1 MPLIKVQNVRF
12 NVIESGSG
20 LPLVLVHGYPLDHSM
35 WQGQIEALSDT
46 CRVIAPD
53 LRGFGDSDFTVGAV
67 TMEQMAD
74 DVAGVLDA
82 LNIQQPIVFC
92 GLSMGGYVAWQFALR
107 HRQRLS
113 KVILCD
119 TRAVA
124 DSPDAAAGRLK
135 TAERVLAEGASVAAE
150 ALLPKLFAPATYHQQ
165 PQIVEATRQVI
176 LRTKPEGIAAALRG
190 MAQRPDVTSRLPQI
204 DVPALLI
211 CGQHDGISPPQEM
224 RQIAERLPNARFV
237 EIADAGHMAPL
248 ERPEAV
254 DAAIREF
261 LTATRK
267 PTGI

>member
-1 MPLIKVQNVRF
+1 MPLIEVQNMPF
-12 NVIESGSG
+12 NVLDCGRG

-35 WQGQIEALSDT
+35 WQGQIEGLSDA

-53 LRGFGDSDFTVGAV
+53 LRGFGSSSVTPGTT

-82 LNIQQPIVFC
+82 LKINQPIVFC
-92 GLSMGGYVAWQFALR
+92 GLSMGGYVAWQFAFR
-107 HRQRLS
+107 HRQRLA
-113 KVILCD
+113 KLILCD

-135 TAERVLAEGASVAAE
+135 TAERVLAEGSGIAAE
-150 ALLPKLFAPATYHQQ
+150 ALLPKLFAPETYNQQ

-190 MAQRPDVTSRLPQI
+190 MAQRPDVTSRLPEI
-204 DVPALLI
+204 EVPALLT
-211 CGQHDGISPPQEM
+211 CGQHDGISPPTEM
-224 RQIAERLPNARFV
+224 LQIAESLPNAQFV

-254 DAAIREF
+254 NVAIRQF
-261 LTATRK
+261 VLH
-267 PTGI
+267 